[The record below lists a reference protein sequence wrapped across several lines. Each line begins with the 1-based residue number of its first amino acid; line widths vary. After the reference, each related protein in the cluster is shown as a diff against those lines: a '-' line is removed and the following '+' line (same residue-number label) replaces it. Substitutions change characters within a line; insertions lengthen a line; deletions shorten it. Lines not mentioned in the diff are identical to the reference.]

1 MMYWSVLCCSQE
13 DEEGDDG
20 DAWNGTVD
28 ENGFP
33 TGRVPEEKKKIEALP
48 PVDHSQIEVG

>member
-48 PVDHSQIEVG
+48 PVDHSQIEVR